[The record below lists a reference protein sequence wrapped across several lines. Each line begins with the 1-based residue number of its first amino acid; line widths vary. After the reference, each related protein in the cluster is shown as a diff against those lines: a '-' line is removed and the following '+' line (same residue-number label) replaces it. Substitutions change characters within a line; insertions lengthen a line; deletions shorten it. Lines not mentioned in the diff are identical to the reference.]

1 MRDRERNGLKV
12 DGARQSVTASPTK
25 LPSLGA
31 RSLKQAFV
39 IKEILDR
46 PRALRPHRRFGL
58 FR

>member
-1 MRDRERNGLKV
+1 MRDKERNGLTV
-12 DGARQSVTASPTK
+12 DGARREVTTPPTK

-31 RSLKQAFV
+31 QSLKQAFV

>member
-12 DGARQSVTASPTK
+12 DGARQSTASPTK